1 MLKLL
6 YRIAHQNQVLFER
19 KFFFEVKL
27 SLYFNIVRWN
37 FGLIIW
43 FKGAEGLVFA
53 VGKEGEFLARN
64 RIEDVNIED
73 LEYETES
80 ESESE
85 SESEEDSSTDSENES
100 FSSFESDD
108 ESEVSFDDIEI
119 LAEFYLKKEFSFKKT
134 QFW

>member
-85 SESEEDSSTDSENES
+85 SEEDSSTGSKNEP
-100 FSSFESDD
+100 FKSFEFDD
-108 ESEVSFDDIEI
+108 KSEVSSDDIEM
-119 LAEFYLKKEFSFKKT
+119 
-134 QFW
+134 